1 MIEENSDYVKE
12 AVHSYH
18 ELIIS
23 TLWQIVTN
31 VEMWIMLVSS
41 FIIVILNKWL
51 WKFPAG
57 VNLGFCSNNV
67 NLNVL
72 KIQL

>member
-18 ELIIS
+18 KLIIS

-41 FIIVILNKWL
+41 FIYSYFN
-51 WKFPAG
+51 
-57 VNLGFCSNNV
+57 
-67 NLNVL
+67 
-72 KIQL
+72 

>member
-18 ELIIS
+18 KLIIS

-41 FIIVILNKWL
+41 FIYSYFK
-51 WKFPAG
+51 
-57 VNLGFCSNNV
+57 
-67 NLNVL
+67 
-72 KIQL
+72 